1 MSDGWAEMTLG
12 EIAEVNPETTK
23 GMPPQQHI
31 RYIDLSAVSAD
42 SGIDE
47 SAVIDYELHSA
58 PGRAR
63 RVVRHGDVLVST
75 VRPYLRGF
83 AVVPES
89 LDGAVASTGFTVL
102 RARRELSL
110 PGFVWSIVSKADFA
124 DRLMER
130 ATGSNYPAVRPNDI
144 AEQVVL
150 LPPLVVQ
157 RRVVDLVDAVD
168 TYAKAAARSSE
179 SSSTHLAALCEAVFE
194 VDAPMMAMTD
204 LAVPKGLIGGP
215 FGSSLVAK
223 DYVDEGVP
231 VIRGTNMPKAGC
243 FVGGEFA
250 HVSPEKADQ
259 LRRNLAAPGDVVF
272 TQRGTLGQVGLVP
285 AAGPDRY
292 VVSQSQ
298 MRLRPNPDL
307 VLGEYV
313 FLVFRSPRMVAEVL
327 GRNTATANPHIN
339 LGILAG
345 LEIPVP
351 ALAEQAAIV
360 EIAWSSMAVAERA
373 GDLRRDVQRL
383 RSALLD
389 ELLSGECEIPGSYDE
404 LVRLVA

>member
-1 MSDGWAEMTLG
+1 MRDGWTEMTLG
-12 EIAEVNPETTK
+12 DMAEVNPETTK

-47 SAVIDYELHSA
+47 SAVIDYELRSA

-102 RARRELSL
+102 RARKELSL

-168 TYAKAAARSSE
+168 TYAAAAGRAAAE
-179 SSSTHLAALCEAVFE
+179 TRRALDAHLEGFDTWTVSDGTALG
-194 VDAPMMAMTD
+194 D
-204 LAVPKGLIGGP
+204 LASMGSGP
-215 FGSSLVAK
+215 SWKAEQERSVAGPGTLPVVKITNTRPDGRLVMDERAFVADLPASTGVLDEDSLVM
-223 DYVDEGVP
+223 
-231 VIRGTNMPKAGC
+231 IRTNGNRDRIGNVYRSTPET
-243 FVGGEFA
+243 VGHA
-250 HVSPEKADQ
+250 VSAFQIAVHPFDPADSAY
-259 LRRNLAAPGDVVF
+259 LFWYL
-272 TQRGTLGQVGLVP
+272 
-285 AAGPDRY
+285 
-292 VVSQSQ
+292 
-298 MRLRPNPDL
+298 
-307 VLGEYV
+307 
-313 FLVFRSPRMVAEVL
+313 RSPR
-327 GRNTATANPHIN
+327 
-339 LGILAG
+339 
-345 LEIPVP
+345 
-351 ALAEQAAIV
+351 
-360 EIAWSSMAVAERA
+360 
-373 GDLRRDVQRL
+373 VQRLISEAASGTTGLGNVAVRWLRQLEVPWPDASTRAVFVDTAEAMLTASESASNVGEGLSGL
-383 RSALLD
+383 RSALLG
-389 ELLSGECEIPGSYDE
+389 ELLSGEREVPGSYDE
-404 LVRLVA
+404 LMGLVA

>member
-1 MSDGWAEMTLG
+1 MRDGWTRTRIG
-12 EIAEVNPETTK
+12 DIAEVVGGGTPSTKTPEYWGGPIPWITPSEVTA
-23 GMPPQQHI
+23 Q
-31 RYIDLSAVSAD
+31 
-42 SGIDE
+42 E
-47 SAVIDYELHSA
+47 
-58 PGRAR
+58 
-63 RVVRHGDVLVST
+63 GDVIFETERTITPEGLGKSGARLLPPKAVLLTSRAT
-75 VRPYLRGF
+75 V
-83 AVVPES
+83 
-89 LDGAVASTGFTVL
+89 GAVAMAGVEMATNQGFASLIAGPEAIPEFLAIWCQHNRVEFEIRASGSTFP
-102 RARRELSL
+102 EISKSL
-110 PGFVWSIVSKADFA
+110 VKDVP
-124 DRLMER
+124 
-130 ATGSNYPAVRPNDI
+130 
-144 AEQVVL
+144 VL

-157 RRVVDLVDAVD
+157 RRAVDLVDAVD
-168 TYAKAAARSSE
+168 TYATAAARSSE

-313 FLVFRSPRMVAEVL
+313 YLVFRSPRMVAEVL

-360 EIAWSSMAVAERA
+360 ELAWSSMAVAERA
-373 GDLRRDVQRL
+373 EDLRRDVQRL
-383 RSALLD
+383 RSALLN
-389 ELLSGECEIPGSYDE
+389 ELLSGEREIPESYDE
-404 LVRLVA
+404 LVGLVA

>member
-1 MSDGWAEMTLG
+1 MRDGWTEMTLG
-12 EIAEVNPETTK
+12 DMAEVNPETTK

-47 SAVIDYELHSA
+47 SAVIDYELRSA

-102 RARRELSL
+102 RARKELSL

-157 RRVVDLVDAVD
+157 RRTVDLIDRID
-168 TYAKAAARSSE
+168 TYALRARTCWGAARSIRS
-179 SSSTHLAALCEAVFE
+179 ALL
-194 VDAPMMAMTD
+194 DD
-204 LAVPKGLIGGP
+204 LLFPRG
-215 FGSSLVAK
+215 
-223 DYVDEGVP
+223 DERWATTTV
-231 VIRGTNMPKAGC
+231 
-243 FVGGEFA
+243 
-250 HVSPEKADQ
+250 
-259 LRRNLAAPGDVVF
+259 GDVVRLVKRGRAPAYADDGLVVLSQKCVREEN
-272 TQRGTLGQVGLVP
+272 TLELGAARCTDADKRPIPDWAYVTVGDTLVASTGRGTLGRASYVAALPFDATVDSHVTIVRPESELVLPAYLGLVLS
-285 AAGPDRY
+285 A
-292 VVSQSQ
+292 
-298 MRLRPNPDL
+298 MRSELEAYGSGSTNQTELSREAISSISIPLPPGSVQHDIVNLIDAFDSAIRPI
-307 VLGEYV
+307 
-313 FLVFRSPRMVAEVL
+313 SS
-327 GRNTATANPHIN
+327 
-339 LGILAG
+339 
-345 LEIPVP
+345 
-351 ALAEQAAIV
+351 IV
-360 EIAWSSMAVAERA
+360 EALTSVRSSM
-373 GDLRRDVQRL
+373 
-383 RSALLD
+383 LD
-389 ELLSGECEIPGSYDE
+389 ELLSGEREIPPSYDE
-404 LVRLVA
+404 LVGLVM